1 MKKIFFFMLLS
12 SLYVLTNAQTVTVF
26 SDPPGFTPNIP
37 IGGTSASPTR
47 YHVSE
52 AIYTNEE
59 IGNNNFT
66 SAGTAIQKI
75 NFFINIEGAPTT
87 ITNYRVSMKDV
98 SAATQFFTAGPAS
111 TTGYTVVFDG
121 TFNAVADANGII
133 ELPLTT
139 PFVRTAGS
147 NLQIKFERL
156 DNVAHPGYSFITSNG
171 NNFNSAGNSCRR
183 VNTNTLPTAATSLSA
198 SAFRPAIQF
207 VHIFDKDAGTFAI
220 IPPTVSCYNSNQTL
234 FVAVSNDGLDPIP
247 AGAANVSLRIGGA
260 NRYTG
265 STTNTGVIAPG
276 GFEVVIFSGVN
287 LNNPGENL
295 DTAIVTYTGDGTA
308 LNDTTFDAFST
319 ANTITSFPVVED
331 AETTLPVFP
340 YAELLAGSDQ
350 LWTLQVGNYG
360 NADFD
365 PDSLAPRAP
374 GNRFYLF
381 DSYSGSGSVGFSS
394 RLYSNCISIPS
405 TSTAGSFRVTNV
417 SFWMSHDNTYLDAL
431 DSVYLTIS
439 TDRGQTWTRL
449 AGYQRADAT
458 ALVPTWRQ
466 ETVDISAYNG
476 QTVQLGFEAIS
487 QYGNAIGIDDI
498 NITSNI
504 VLPVTMLNF
513 DARRAGKVNNL
524 TWTTTQEINS
534 QKFEVERSIDGT
546 NFSSIGTVNA
556 AGNTTTNTSYRFVDN
571 KPVKGTNFYRL
582 RSIDNDNA
590 YKFSNI
596 KSVKNLGTP
605 ELAINP
611 NPVAEIMKIAL
622 EAEYAEKASIV
633 ITDLSGR
640 RVHTSAAQVFAGAN
654 QINIPV
660 QQLSKGTYLVMIQL
674 NNETLVKK
682 ITKL

>member
-1 MKKIFFFMLLS
+1 MLMSVLS
-12 SLYVLTNAQTVTVF
+12 MAMNAQVISVYNAPLG
-26 SDPPGFTPNIP
+26 STPNIP
-37 IGGTSASPTR
+37 IGGTTASPTR

-66 SAGTAIQKI
+66 TAGSAIQKI
-75 NFFINIEGAPTT
+75 NFFVTAEGTPTT
-87 ITNYRVSMKDV
+87 ITNYRVSMKNV
-98 SAATQFFTAGPAS
+98 TSATQFFTTGPAS
-111 TTGYTVVFDG
+111 TTGYTIVFDG
-121 TFNAVADANGII
+121 TFNAISNANGNI
-133 ELPLTT
+133 ELTLTT

-156 DNVAHPGYSFITSNG
+156 DNAAHPGYAFVTSNG
-171 NNFNSAGNSCRR
+171 NNFNSAGLTSRRYNS
-183 VNTNTLPTAATSLSA
+183 NTAPTVSSNLTA
-198 SAFRPAIQF
+198 SAYRPAIQLIHVF
-207 VHIFDKDAGTFAI
+207 AKDAGTFAI
-220 IPPTVSCYNSNQTL
+220 IPPTTSCFNSNQSM
-234 FVAVSNDGLDPIP
+234 FVAVSNDGTDPIP
-247 AGAANVSLRIGGA
+247 AGTANVSLRIGGA
-260 NRYTG
+260 NNYTG
-265 STTNTGVIAPG
+265 TTTNTGIIAPG
-276 GFEVVIFSGVN
+276 GFEVVVFSGIN
-287 LNNPGENL
+287 LNNTGENF

-308 LNDTTFDAFST
+308 LNDTTYDSFST
-319 ANTITSFPVVED
+319 ANTLSSFPVVED
-331 AETTLPVFP
+331 AESTLPVFP
-340 YAELLAGSDQ
+340 YAELLAGSSQ
-350 LWTLQVGNYG
+350 LWTLQSGKYG
-360 NADFD
+360 NADLD

-381 DSYSGSGSVGFSS
+381 DSYSGAGSIGFSS
-394 RLYSNCISIPS
+394 RLYSNCIDIPS
-405 TSTAGSFRVTNV
+405 TSTAGSYRVTNV
-417 SFWMSHDNTYLDAL
+417 SFWLSHDNTYLTSL
-431 DSVYLTIS
+431 DSIYLTIS

-458 ALVPTWRQ
+458 ILVPTWSQ

-487 QYGNAIGIDDI
+487 QYGNVIGLDDI

-513 DARRAGKVNNL
+513 DAKRAGKVNNL
-524 TWTTTQEINS
+524 TWTTAQEINTR
-534 QKFEVERSIDGT
+534 KFDVERSTDGI
-546 NFSSIGTVNA
+546 NFTAIGTVNA
-556 AGNTTTNTSYRFVDN
+556 AGNSSSNISYRFVDT

-590 YKFSNI
+590 FKFSTI

-611 NPVAEIMKIAL
+611 NPVAETMKIAL
-622 EAEYAEKASIV
+622 EAEYAEKATVV

-640 RVHTSAAQVFAGAN
+640 RVHNSAVQVVAGAN